1 MDILYVDLEKH
12 ELSEILLMA
21 QQLER
26 MYNEDNQL
34 LVVPK
39 DCRFVENASYGDLLE
54 IKTIIDQALKE
65 KEKENDL

>member
-1 MDILYVDLEKH
+1 MDILYVDLDKH
-12 ELSEILLMA
+12 ELSEILLMT
-21 QQLER
+21 QQLEH

-39 DCRFVENASYGDLLE
+39 DCRFVENASYSDLLE
-54 IKTIIDQALKE
+54 IKIIIDQALKE

>member
-1 MDILYVDLEKH
+1 MDILYVDLDKH

-39 DCRFVENASYGDLLE
+39 DCRFVENASYSDLLE

>member
-12 ELSEILLMA
+12 ELSEILLMTE
-21 QQLER
+21 QLKHFYDDEH
-26 MYNEDNQL
+26 YL

-39 DCRFVENASYGDLLE
+39 DCRFVENASYSDLLE

-65 KEKENDL
+65 KEEKNDL